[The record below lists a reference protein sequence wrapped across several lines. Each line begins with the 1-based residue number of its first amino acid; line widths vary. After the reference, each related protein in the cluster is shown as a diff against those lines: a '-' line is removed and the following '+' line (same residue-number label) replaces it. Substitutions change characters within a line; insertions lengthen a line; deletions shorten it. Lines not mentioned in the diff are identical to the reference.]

1 MQSSH
6 PACYN
11 SVVVL
16 LSGRQRYK
24 AVVFVVYCCI
34 GSASKYDNFLN
45 AQRRGRDQ
53 FRVLQCCS
61 AAVCM
66 LQVAVMI
73 NAVQFNNP
81 VMLHTGNMW
90 GVYNR
95 TLHTG
100 NTPAPC
106 PQAAHGCTL
115 QCALRAVSV
124 CADKMAPS
132 TVLLRI
138 SAFYSDILQ
147 IYMSPGMRKLIL
159 VHTDLDR

>member
-115 QCALRAVSV
+115 QCALQCQ
-124 CADKMAPS
+124 CAPIRWHPARCYCAYLHS
-132 TVLLRI
+132 TATFCR
-138 SAFYSDILQ
+138 STCPQ
-147 IYMSPGMRKLIL
+147 E
-159 VHTDLDR
+159 